1 MAQPNLPVPSGADFT
16 PVDLTTPDAR
26 LRRDALAARVDVL
39 DKVGALRALP
49 DDMHVTTEMV
59 AEFYEVPTGTVRALV
74 LDNRAELETDG
85 YRVVTRSAFEVSYP
99 KQLTSSASRI
109 ALFPRRA
116 VLRVGMLLRDSA
128 VARRVRDYLLDAE
141 PVTPVMMPTGPEL
154 LAHAI
159 LEAQKMIAAKDA
171 QIAQLD
177 GKLAAAAPKLEYL
190 DRHVAEN
197 DDVVTIEAWG
207 HLYGLTEPKAFE
219 LLRGKDIIYRHLVGK
234 RWSASKQRLVCE
246 YEHLPYGDCIDWF
259 SRRPQHDAPRHH
271 NGQVRMTL
279 YVKVFHSEDIARK
292 AGLVGQM
299 TLPEDQ
305 EGQP

>member
-1 MAQPNLPVPSGADFT
+1 MSQPNPL
-16 PVDLTTPDAR
+16 
-26 LRRDALAARVDVL
+26 
-39 DKVGALRALP
+39 
-49 DDMHVTTEMV
+49 
-59 AEFYEVPTGTVRALV
+59 VPTGTDSGPAPLVVMHNGAPTTTTLVVAEGTQNLHASVLRLVR
-74 LDNRAELETDG
+74 DNLSDFEEFG
-85 YRVVTRSAFEVSYP
+85 RVGFEIQP
-99 KQLTSSASRI
+99 FATAGGMQ
-109 ALFPRRA
+109 RREVA
-116 VLRVGMLLRDSA
+116 VLNEEQATLLLTYMRNAPVVKDFKKRLVREFWA
-128 VARRVRDYLLDAE
+128 MRRSNMA
-141 PVTPVMMPTGPEL
+141 PMPPSGPDL
-154 LAHAI
+154 FAHAV